1 LVYSVSSSLETNGD
15 RGDLRVELSASP
27 QRVVEAVEFVRRE
40 LSSLQNEPVSATELQ
55 EAKIRLVGNALLEE
69 ASSTGQAKQLLD
81 ILTNDLPIDYY
92 RTLNERFARITPADV
107 QRVARAYLHPSQ
119 LVEVY
124 AGPSGPWAVH
134 AI

>member
-1 LVYSVSSSLETNGD
+1 VSSSLETNGD

>member
-1 LVYSVSSSLETNGD
+1 
-15 RGDLRVELSASP
+15 
-27 QRVVEAVEFVRRE
+27 VVEAVEFVRRE
-40 LSSLQNEPVSATELQ
+40 LSNLQNEPVSATELQ

>member
-1 LVYSVSSSLETNGD
+1 
-15 RGDLRVELSASP
+15 SASP
-27 QRVVEAVEFVRRE
+27 QRVVEAVGFVRQE
-40 LSSLQNEPVSATELQ
+40 LEELQNQPVSATELQ

-81 ILTNDLPIDYY
+81 IGTNDLPLNYY
-92 RTLNERFARITPADV
+92 GTLNERFARITPADV
-107 QRVARAYLHPSQ
+107 QRVAREYLRPGR

-124 AGPSGPWAVH
+124 AGPSGPWAFH